1 MKLCWNSF
9 PKRFQQAL
17 IKQLVMPRI
26 ELTTDIKAS
35 LEIVFD
41 LSRSID
47 LHKIS
52 TEHTNETAIDGK
64 TSGLI
69 EMNEFVT
76 WRAKH
81 FGVYQKLTSK
91 ITEYERPIFFTDE
104 MVKGAFK
111 SFRHEHHF
119 KPISNG
125 TRMIDI
131 FDYVSPFGVFG
142 RIADKLFLKRYMTK
156 LLLKRNAV
164 VKDFAESERWR
175 EVIIMQSDS
184 KDF

>member
-1 MKLCWNSF
+1 
-9 PKRFQQAL
+9 
-17 IKQLVMPRI
+17 MPRI
-26 ELTTDIKAS
+26 ELITEIKAS
-35 LEIVFD
+35 VEVVFD

-69 EMNEFVT
+69 EIGEFVT

-81 FGVYQKLTSK
+81 FGIYQKLTSK
-91 ITEYERPIFFTDE
+91 ITEYDRPTFFVDE

-119 KPISNG
+119 EHTQDG
-125 TRMIDI
+125 TLMTDY
-131 FDYVSPFGVFG
+131 FDYVSPLGWLG
-142 RIADKLFLKRYMTK
+142 KLADNLFLKEYMTN
-156 LLLKRNAV
+156 LLLKRNEV
-164 VKDFAESERWR
+164 VKDFAESGRFK
-175 EVIIMQSDS
+175 EVIDL
-184 KDF
+184 